1 MKRAVFVLSAMFL
14 ALSGN
19 IGLEQVEPQQHTIIV
34 DSNNLRFNPES
45 ITINEGDSVN
55 FLWSGELL
63 PHNSVEENG
72 VFDSG
77 DAAEDVDYTYTFD
90 FDQAGTYDFF
100 CEPHQSVGM
109 KGLITVL
116 DVNELIETSSNEN
129 DDENSNW
136 FNLWYLLPLL
146 VLIVIVVRTKI
157 SGLESILENDIV
169 IEAELID

>member
-1 MKRAVFVLSAMFL
+1 MKKAVFVLSAIFL

-77 DAAEDVDYTYTFD
+77 DAERDVNYTYTFD
-90 FDQAGTYDFF
+90 FDQAGTYDYF

-109 KGLITVL
+109 KGVITVL
-116 DVNELIETSSNEN
+116 DVEQIIEDSNQSIVSQNVVEY
-129 DDENSNW
+129 DDDDGG
-136 FNLWYLLPLL
+136 
-146 VLIVIVVRTKI
+146 IVIVGSFVFGFGLLLLIYFRTRI
-157 SGLESILENDIV
+157 SDVYVL
-169 IEAELID
+169 

>member
-1 MKRAVFVLSAMFL
+1 MKKAVFVLSAIFL

-19 IGLEQVEPQQHTIIV
+19 IGLKQVESQQHTIIV

-72 VFDSG
+72 IFDSG
-77 DAAEDVDYTYTFD
+77 DAERDVNYTYTFD

-109 KGLITVL
+109 KGVITVL
-116 DVNELIETSSNEN
+116 DVEQIIEDSNQSIVSLNVMEYE
-129 DDENSNW
+129 DDRGGIEIVAS
-136 FNLWYLLPLL
+136 FDLGFGLLLL
-146 VLIVIVVRTKI
+146 NYFRTTKSHVYVL
-157 SGLESILENDIV
+157 
-169 IEAELID
+169 

>member
-19 IGLEQVEPQQHTIIV
+19 IGLEQVESQQHTIIV

-77 DAAEDVDYTYTFD
+77 DAERDVDYTYTFD

-109 KGLITVL
+109 KGVITVL
-116 DVNELIETSSNEN
+116 DVNEVIETSSNQGDGEDN
-129 DDENSNW
+129 NW
-136 FNLWYLLPLL
+136 FNLWYLILVILL
-146 VLIVIVVRTKI
+146 IIVVVRTRI
-157 SGLESILENDIV
+157 SGLGSILENDIV
-169 IEAELID
+169 IEAELVD

>member
-1 MKRAVFVLSAMFL
+1 MKVGVLVLSVMFL

-19 IGLEQVEPQQHTIIV
+19 IGLENVEPQQHTIIV

-77 DAAEDVDYTYTFD
+77 DAEEDVDYTYTFD

-109 KGLITVL
+109 KGVITVL
-116 DVNELIETSSNEN
+116 DVEQMIEDSNESIVSQNVADN
-129 DDENSNW
+129 DDDSGVIMVGS
-136 FNLWYLLPLL
+136 FVFGFGLLLL
-146 VLIVIVVRTKI
+146 IYFRTRISDVYVL
-157 SGLESILENDIV
+157 
-169 IEAELID
+169 

>member
-1 MKRAVFVLSAMFL
+1 MKVAVFVLSAMFL

-19 IGLEQVEPQQHTIIV
+19 IGLEQVEPQQHTIVV

-77 DAAEDVDYTYTFD
+77 DAERNVNYTYTFN

-109 KGLITVL
+109 KGIITVL
-116 DVNELIETSSNEN
+116 DVEQIIEDSNQSIVSQN
-129 DDENSNW
+129 VVDDEASGGVIIVGSLV
-136 FNLWYLLPLL
+136 FGFGLLLL
-146 VLIVIVVRTKI
+146 IYFRTRI
-157 SGLESILENDIV
+157 SDVYFL
-169 IEAELID
+169 

>member
-1 MKRAVFVLSAMFL
+1 VAVFVLSAMFL

-19 IGLEQVEPQQHTIIV
+19 IGLENVEPQQHTIIV

-77 DAAEDVDYTYTFD
+77 DAEEDVDYTYTFD

-109 KGLITVL
+109 KGVITVL
-116 DVNELIETSSNEN
+116 DVEQMIEDSNQSIVSQNVVDDDDDSGVIMVGSFIFGLGLLLLIYFRTRIS
-129 DDENSNW
+129 DV
-136 FNLWYLLPLL
+136 Y
-146 VLIVIVVRTKI
+146 VL
-157 SGLESILENDIV
+157 
-169 IEAELID
+169 

>member
-1 MKRAVFVLSAMFL
+1 MKVAVFVLSAMFL

-19 IGLEQVEPQQHTIIV
+19 IGLENVEPQQHTIIV

-77 DAAEDVDYTYTFD
+77 DAEEDVDYTYTFD

-109 KGLITVL
+109 KGVITVL
-116 DVNELIETSSNEN
+116 DVEQMIEDSNQSIVSQNVVDDDDDSGVIMVGSFIFGLGLLLLIYFRTRIS
-129 DDENSNW
+129 DV
-136 FNLWYLLPLL
+136 Y
-146 VLIVIVVRTKI
+146 VL
-157 SGLESILENDIV
+157 
-169 IEAELID
+169 

>member
-1 MKRAVFVLSAMFL
+1 MKKAVFVLSAIFL

-77 DAAEDVDYTYTFD
+77 DAERDVNYTYTFD

-109 KGLITVL
+109 KGVITVL
-116 DVNELIETSSNEN
+116 DVEQIIEDSNQSIVSQNVMEYE
-129 DDENSNW
+129 DDGGG
-136 FNLWYLLPLL
+136 
-146 VLIVIVVRTKI
+146 IVIVGSFVFGFGLLLLIYFRTRI
-157 SGLESILENDIV
+157 SDVYVL
-169 IEAELID
+169 

>member
-1 MKRAVFVLSAMFL
+1 MKVAVFVLSAMFL

-77 DAAEDVDYTYTFD
+77 DAEEDVDYTYTFD

-109 KGLITVL
+109 KGVITVL
-116 DVNELIETSSNEN
+116 DVEQIIEDSNQSIVSQN
-129 DDENSNW
+129 VMDYDDDDNG
-136 FNLWYLLPLL
+136 
-146 VLIVIVVRTKI
+146 VVIVGSFVFGFGLLLLIYFRTRI
-157 SGLESILENDIV
+157 SDVYVL
-169 IEAELID
+169 

>member
-19 IGLEQVEPQQHTIIV
+19 IGLEQVDSQQHTIIV

-77 DAAEDVDYTYTFD
+77 DAERDVDYTYTFD
-90 FDQAGTYDFF
+90 FDQAGTYNFF

-136 FNLWYLLPLL
+136 FKLEYLAL
-146 VLIVIVVRTKI
+146 VLLLIFVVVRTRVI
-157 SGLESILENDIV
+157 GLEI
-169 IEAELID
+169 ID

>member
-1 MKRAVFVLSAMFL
+1 MKVAVFVLSAMFL

-19 IGLEQVEPQQHTIIV
+19 IGLENVEPQQHTIIV

-77 DAAEDVDYTYTFD
+77 DAEEDVDYTYTFD

-109 KGLITVL
+109 KGVITVL
-116 DVNELIETSSNEN
+116 DVEQMIEDSNESIVSQNVVDN
-129 DDENSNW
+129 DDDSGVIMVGS
-136 FNLWYLLPLL
+136 FVFGFGLLLL
-146 VLIVIVVRTKI
+146 IYFRTRISDVYVL
-157 SGLESILENDIV
+157 
-169 IEAELID
+169 

>member
-1 MKRAVFVLSAMFL
+1 MKKAVFVLSAIFL

-77 DAAEDVDYTYTFD
+77 DAERDVNYTYTFD

-109 KGLITVL
+109 KGVITVL
-116 DVNELIETSSNEN
+116 DVEQIIEDSNQSIVSQNVMDYDDCLLYTS
-129 DDENSNW
+129 DAADE
-136 FNLWYLLPLL
+136 
-146 VLIVIVVRTKI
+146 
-157 SGLESILENDIV
+157 
-169 IEAELID
+169 

>member
-1 MKRAVFVLSAMFL
+1 MKKAVFVLSAIFL

-77 DAAEDVDYTYTFD
+77 DAERDVNYTYTFD

-109 KGLITVL
+109 KGVITVL
-116 DVNELIETSSNEN
+116 DVEQIIEDSNQSIVSQN
-129 DDENSNW
+129 VMDYDDDG
-136 FNLWYLLPLL
+136 
-146 VLIVIVVRTKI
+146 VGIVIVGSFVFGFGLLLLIYFRTRI
-157 SGLESILENDIV
+157 SDVYVL
-169 IEAELID
+169 

>member
-19 IGLEQVEPQQHTIIV
+19 IGLEQVESQQHTIIV

-77 DAAEDVDYTYTFD
+77 DAERDVDYTYTFD

-109 KGLITVL
+109 KGVITVL
-116 DVNELIETSSNEN
+116 DVNEVIETSSNQGDGEDN
-129 DDENSNW
+129 NW
-136 FNLWYLLPLL
+136 FNLWYLILVILL
-146 VLIVIVVRTKI
+146 IIVVVRTRI
-157 SGLESILENDIV
+157 SGLGSILENDIV
-169 IEAELID
+169 VEAELVD

>member
-1 MKRAVFVLSAMFL
+1 MKKAVFVLSAIFL

-77 DAAEDVDYTYTFD
+77 DAERDVNYTYTFD

-109 KGLITVL
+109 KGVITVL
-116 DVNELIETSSNEN
+116 DVEQIIEDSNQSIVSQN
-129 DDENSNW
+129 VMDYDDDDGG
-136 FNLWYLLPLL
+136 
-146 VLIVIVVRTKI
+146 IVIVGSFVFGFGLLLLIYFRTRI
-157 SGLESILENDIV
+157 SDVYVL
-169 IEAELID
+169 

>member
-77 DAAEDVDYTYTFD
+77 DAERDVDYTYTID
-90 FDQAGTYDFF
+90 FNQAGTYDFF

-109 KGLITVL
+109 EGVITVL
-116 DVNELIETSSNEN
+116 DVNEVIETSSNEN
-129 DDENSNW
+129 NDENINW
-136 FNLWYLLPLL
+136 FNLWYLIL
-146 VLIVIVVRTKI
+146 VILFIIVVVRTRI

>member
-1 MKRAVFVLSAMFL
+1 MKKAVFVLSAMFL
-14 ALSGN
+14 AISGN
-19 IGLEQVEPQQHTIIV
+19 IGIEQVEPQQHTIIV

-77 DAAEDVDYTYTFD
+77 DAERDVDYTYTFD
-90 FDQAGTYDFF
+90 FDQAGTYNFF

-116 DVNELIETSSNEN
+116 DVNEVVETSSNES
-129 DDENSNW
+129 DGEDSNW
-136 FNLWYLLPLL
+136 FKLEYLAL
-146 VLIVIVVRTKI
+146 VLLLIFVVVRTRVI
-157 SGLESILENDIV
+157 GLEI
-169 IEAELID
+169 ID

>member
-1 MKRAVFVLSAMFL
+1 MKVAVFILSAMFL

-19 IGLEQVEPQQHTIIV
+19 IGLEQVEPQQHTIVV

-77 DAAEDVDYTYTFD
+77 DAERNVNYTYTFN

-109 KGLITVL
+109 KGIITVL
-116 DVNELIETSSNEN
+116 DVEQIIEDSNQSIVSQN
-129 DDENSNW
+129 VVDDEASGGVIIVGSLV
-136 FNLWYLLPLL
+136 FGFGLLLL
-146 VLIVIVVRTKI
+146 IYFRTRISDVYVL
-157 SGLESILENDIV
+157 
-169 IEAELID
+169 

>member
-1 MKRAVFVLSAMFL
+1 MKVAVFVLSAMFL

-19 IGLEQVEPQQHTIIV
+19 IGLENVEPQQHTIIV

-77 DAAEDVDYTYTFD
+77 DAEEDVDYTYTFD

-109 KGLITVL
+109 KGVITVL
-116 DVNELIETSSNEN
+116 DVEQMIEDSNESIVSQNVVDN
-129 DDENSNW
+129 DNDSGVITVGS
-136 FNLWYLLPLL
+136 FVFGFGLLLL
-146 VLIVIVVRTKI
+146 IYFRTRISDVYVL
-157 SGLESILENDIV
+157 
-169 IEAELID
+169 

>member
-1 MKRAVFVLSAMFL
+1 MKVAVFVLSAMFL

-77 DAAEDVDYTYTFD
+77 DAERNVNYTYTFN

-109 KGLITVL
+109 KGIITVL
-116 DVNELIETSSNEN
+116 DVEQIIEDSNQSIVSQN
-129 DDENSNW
+129 VVDDEASGGVIIVGSLV
-136 FNLWYLLPLL
+136 FGFGLLLL
-146 VLIVIVVRTKI
+146 IYFRTRISDVYVL
-157 SGLESILENDIV
+157 
-169 IEAELID
+169 

>member
-1 MKRAVFVLSAMFL
+1 MKVAVFVLSVMFL

-77 DAAEDVDYTYTFD
+77 DAERDVNYTYTFD
-90 FDQAGTYDFF
+90 FDQAGTYDYF

-109 KGLITVL
+109 KGVITVL
-116 DVNELIETSSNEN
+116 DVEQIIEDSNQSIVSQN
-129 DDENSNW
+129 VVDYDDDDGG
-136 FNLWYLLPLL
+136 
-146 VLIVIVVRTKI
+146 IVIVGSFVFGFGLLLLIYFRTRI
-157 SGLESILENDIV
+157 SDVYVL
-169 IEAELID
+169 

>member
-1 MKRAVFVLSAMFL
+1 MYMKKVVFVLCAMFL

-77 DAAEDVDYTYTFD
+77 DAEQDVNYTYTFD
-90 FDQAGTYDFF
+90 FDQAGTYNFF

-116 DVNELIETSSNEN
+116 DVNEVIETSSNES
-129 DDENSNW
+129 DSGDSNW
-136 FNLWYLLPLL
+136 FKLEYLAL
-146 VLIVIVVRTKI
+146 VLLLIFVVVRTRVI
-157 SGLESILENDIV
+157 GLEI
-169 IEAELID
+169 ID

>member
-1 MKRAVFVLSAMFL
+1 MKVAVFVLSAMFL

-19 IGLEQVEPQQHTIIV
+19 IGLENVEPQQHTIIV

-77 DAAEDVDYTYTFD
+77 DAEEDVDYTYTFD

-109 KGLITVL
+109 KGVITVL
-116 DVNELIETSSNEN
+116 DVEQMIEDSNESIVSQNVADN
-129 DDENSNW
+129 DDDSGVIMVGS
-136 FNLWYLLPLL
+136 FVFGFGLLLL
-146 VLIVIVVRTKI
+146 IYFRTRISDVYVL
-157 SGLESILENDIV
+157 
-169 IEAELID
+169 

>member
-1 MKRAVFVLSAMFL
+1 MKVAVFVLSAMFL

-77 DAAEDVDYTYTFD
+77 DAEEDVDYTYTFD

-109 KGLITVL
+109 KGVITVL
-116 DVNELIETSSNEN
+116 DVEQIIEDSNQSIVSQN
-129 DDENSNW
+129 VMDYDDDDDG
-136 FNLWYLLPLL
+136 
-146 VLIVIVVRTKI
+146 VVIVGSFVFGFGLLLLIYFRTRI
-157 SGLESILENDIV
+157 SDVYVL
-169 IEAELID
+169 

>member
-1 MKRAVFVLSAMFL
+1 MKKAVFVLSAMFL

-19 IGLEQVEPQQHTIIV
+19 IGIEQVEPQQHTIIV

-77 DAAEDVDYTYTFD
+77 DAERDVDYTYTFD
-90 FDQAGTYDFF
+90 FDQAGTYNFF

-116 DVNELIETSSNEN
+116 DVNEVVETSSNES
-129 DDENSNW
+129 DGEDSNW
-136 FNLWYLLPLL
+136 FKLEYLAL
-146 VLIVIVVRTKI
+146 VLLLIFVVVRTRVI
-157 SGLESILENDIV
+157 GLEI
-169 IEAELID
+169 ID

>member
-1 MKRAVFVLSAMFL
+1 MKKAVFVLSAVFL

-19 IGLEQVEPQQHTIIV
+19 IGIEQVEPQQHTIIV

-77 DAAEDVDYTYTFD
+77 DAERDVDYTYTFD
-90 FDQAGTYDFF
+90 FDQAGTYNFF

-116 DVNELIETSSNEN
+116 DVNEVVETSSNES
-129 DDENSNW
+129 DGEDSNW
-136 FNLWYLLPLL
+136 FKLEYLAL
-146 VLIVIVVRTKI
+146 VLLLIFVVVRTRVI
-157 SGLESILENDIV
+157 GLEI
-169 IEAELID
+169 ID

>member
-1 MKRAVFVLSAMFL
+1 MKVAVFILSAMFL

-19 IGLEQVEPQQHTIIV
+19 IGLEQVEPQQHTIVV

-77 DAAEDVDYTYTFD
+77 DAERNVNYTYTFN

-109 KGLITVL
+109 KGIITVL
-116 DVNELIETSSNEN
+116 DVEQIIEDSNQSIVSQN
-129 DDENSNW
+129 VVDDEASGGVIIVGSLV
-136 FNLWYLLPLL
+136 FGFGLLLL
-146 VLIVIVVRTKI
+146 VYFRTRI
-157 SGLESILENDIV
+157 SDVYVL
-169 IEAELID
+169 